1 MYVHKGVLAGGV
13 RGAEPPGGKIADLF
27 TFTRIFHARRRG
39 GTPPASDAS
48 CVSAV
53 ERPREGL
60 PCRPPGRLRAGAPL
74 QPASWPHHLSSLL
87 SNKLFPFIRAAAVGR
102 SRPAESST
110 SLFDRLGVTSSTGT
124 SQVSSAQRIPRRA
137 AALLEKIAAFGPAA
151 FLSVR
156 SFLLPRRRRASSG
169 LRSRWS
175 VMEPAALLVLVCC
188 QPQLPAS
195 SSSSLSKLLPPSW
208 QWMHAAAGLQGPRPA
223 CSTSLATRAPQAL
236 CKQAARSASLA
247 AQRRF

>member
-1 MYVHKGVLAGGV
+1 MCQ
-13 RGAEPPGGKIADLF
+13 RCGA
-27 TFTRIFHARRRG
+27 
-39 GTPPASDAS
+39 
-48 CVSAV
+48 C
-53 ERPREGL
+53 PRERL

-74 QPASWPHHLSSLL
+74 QPASWPYRLSSLL
-87 SNKLFPFIRAAAVGR
+87 SKLFPFIRAAAVGR

-137 AALLEKIAAFGPAA
+137 AALLEKIAAFSCGVT
-151 FLSVR
+151 VR
-156 SFLLPRRRRASSG
+156 SFLLPRRRRASTG
-169 LRSRWS
+169 LRRRWS
-175 VMEPAALLVLVCC
+175 VMEPAALVCC
-188 QPQLPAS
+188 QSQPPAS

>member
-1 MYVHKGVLAGGV
+1 MCQ
-13 RGAEPPGGKIADLF
+13 R
-27 TFTRIFHARRRG
+27 
-39 GTPPASDAS
+39 
-48 CVSAV
+48 CV
-53 ERPREGL
+53 ERPRERL

-74 QPASWPHHLSSLL
+74 QPASWPYRLSSLL
-87 SNKLFPFIRAAAVGR
+87 SKLFPFIRAAAVGR

-110 SLFDRLGVTSSTGT
+110 SLFDRLGVMSSTGT
-124 SQVSSAQRIPRRA
+124 SQVSSAPSHPSPRSG
-137 AALLEKIAAFGPAA
+137 AFRKNSG
-151 FLSVR
+151 FFLRLLSVR
-156 SFLLPRRRRASSG
+156 SFLLPRRRRASTG
-169 LRSRWS
+169 LRRRWS

-188 QPQLPAS
+188 QPQPPAS

>member
-1 MYVHKGVLAGGV
+1 MHHGRQHPLRPRRGGTSIKGSW
-13 RGAEPPGGKIADLF
+13 PGGPEGGAPRGKNSGFF
-27 TFTRIFHARRRG
+27 TFTSIFHARRRR
-39 GTPPASDAS
+39 GTPRASDAS

-53 ERPREGL
+53 ERPRERL

-74 QPASWPHHLSSLL
+74 QPASWPHRLSSLL
-87 SNKLFPFIRAAAVGR
+87 SKLFPFIRAAAVGR

-137 AALLEKIAAFGPAA
+137 AALFRKNSGFWSCGRV
-151 FLSVR
+151 SVR
-156 SFLLPRRRRASSG
+156 SFLLPRRRRASTG

-188 QPQLPAS
+188 QSQPPA
-195 SSSSLSKLLPPSW
+195 
-208 QWMHAAAGLQGPRPA
+208 
-223 CSTSLATRAPQAL
+223 RAPV
-236 CKQAARSASLA
+236 RLA
-247 AQRRF
+247 P

>member
-1 MYVHKGVLAGGV
+1 M
-13 RGAEPPGGKIADLF
+13 
-27 TFTRIFHARRRG
+27 
-39 GTPPASDAS
+39 
-48 CVSAV
+48 
-53 ERPREGL
+53 ERPRERL

-74 QPASWPHHLSSLL
+74 QPASWPHRLSSLL
-87 SNKLFPFIRAAAVGR
+87 SKLFPFIRAAAVGR

-137 AALLEKIAAFGPAA
+137 AALLEKNSGFWSCGH
-151 FLSVR
+151 R
-156 SFLLPRRRRASSG
+156 SALFSFHGRAEHPQG
-169 LRSRWS
+169 LRRRWS

-188 QPQLPAS
+188 QPQPPAS

>member
-1 MYVHKGVLAGGV
+1 M
-13 RGAEPPGGKIADLF
+13 
-27 TFTRIFHARRRG
+27 
-39 GTPPASDAS
+39 
-48 CVSAV
+48 
-53 ERPREGL
+53 
-60 PCRPPGRLRAGAPL
+60 
-74 QPASWPHHLSSLL
+74 
-87 SNKLFPFIRAAAVGR
+87 
-102 SRPAESST
+102 
-110 SLFDRLGVTSSTGT
+110 GVTSSTGT

-195 SSSSLSKLLPPSW
+195 SSSSLSKHASCCRPPGSGCTPQPACKVLDQLVRPAWRHELHRHSASKQRAAHPSPRSGAFRKNGLLLKRAMERFSLELEATEVFYGKN
-208 QWMHAAAGLQGPRPA
+208 QSCRACRVEHACTFALRALRRHHLVSPRPM
-223 CSTSLATRAPQAL
+223 
-236 CKQAARSASLA
+236 
-247 AQRRF
+247 

>member
-1 MYVHKGVLAGGV
+1 MIRRCASCS
-13 RGAEPPGGKIADLF
+13 PTGKIADFF
-27 TFTRIFHARRRG
+27 TFTRIFHARRRR
-39 GTPPASDAS
+39 GTPRASDAS

-53 ERPREGL
+53 ERPRERL

-74 QPASWPHHLSSLL
+74 QPASWPHRLSSLL
-87 SNKLFPFIRAAAVGR
+87 SKLFPFIRAAAVGR

-110 SLFDRLGVTSSTGT
+110 SLFDQVGVTSSTGALQ
-124 SQVSSAQRIPRRA
+124 SKRRA
-137 AALLEKIAAFGPAA
+137 AHPSPRSGACRKISGFRKSCG
-151 FLSVR
+151 FSVSVR
-156 SFLLPRRRRASSG
+156 SFLLPRRRRASTG
-169 LRSRWS
+169 LRRRWS

-188 QPQLPAS
+188 QPQPPAS

>member
-1 MYVHKGVLAGGV
+1 MPELHWWATPPPAPTGGYVHKGVLAGG
-13 RGAEPPGGKIADLF
+13 AGGRSPWEKIADF
-27 TFTRIFHARRRG
+27 STFTRIFTRG
-39 GTPPASDAS
+39 GVAARPAQASAS

-53 ERPREGL
+53 ERPRERL

-74 QPASWPHHLSSLL
+74 QPASWPHRLSSLL
-87 SNKLFPFIRAAAVGR
+87 SKLFPFIRAAAVGR

-137 AALLEKIAAFGPAA
+137 AALLEKIAAFGPAT

-175 VMEPAALLVLVCC
+175 VMEPAALRVLVCC
-188 QPQLPAS
+188 QPQPLAS

-208 QWMHAAAGLQGPRPA
+208 
-223 CSTSLATRAPQAL
+223 
-236 CKQAARSASLA
+236 
-247 AQRRF
+247 

>member
-1 MYVHKGVLAGGV
+1 M
-13 RGAEPPGGKIADLF
+13 
-27 TFTRIFHARRRG
+27 
-39 GTPPASDAS
+39 
-48 CVSAV
+48 
-53 ERPREGL
+53 ERPRERL

-74 QPASWPHHLSSLL
+74 QPASWPHRLSSLL
-87 SNKLFPFIRAAAVGR
+87 SKLFPFIRAAAVGR

-124 SQVSSAQRIPRRA
+124 SQVSSAPRIPCRA
-137 AALLEKIAAFGPAA
+137 AALLEKNTSGFWSCDL
-151 FLSVR
+151 LSVR
-156 SFLLPRRRRASSG
+156 SFLLPRRRRASTG

-188 QPQLPAS
+188 QPQPPAS

-236 CKQAARSASLA
+236 CKQAARSAPLA

>member
-1 MYVHKGVLAGGV
+1 M
-13 RGAEPPGGKIADLF
+13 
-27 TFTRIFHARRRG
+27 
-39 GTPPASDAS
+39 
-48 CVSAV
+48 
-53 ERPREGL
+53 ERPRERL

-74 QPASWPHHLSSLL
+74 QPASWPHRLSSLL
-87 SNKLFPFIRAAAVGR
+87 SKLFPFIRAAAVGR

-124 SQVSSAQRIPRRA
+124 SQVSSAPRIPCRA

-156 SFLLPRRRRASSG
+156 SFLLPRRRRASTG
-169 LRSRWS
+169 LRRRWS
-175 VMEPAALLVLVCC
+175 VMEPAAWLVLVCC
-188 QPQLPAS
+188 QSQPPAS

-236 CKQAARSASLA
+236 CKQAARSASFA

>member
-1 MYVHKGVLAGGV
+1 MSAAGPPARWCSTAASLLATPLV
-13 RGAEPPGGKIADLF
+13 KLAKEAISIHPGG
-27 TFTRIFHARRRG
+27 G
-39 GTPPASDAS
+39 
-48 CVSAV
+48 
-53 ERPREGL
+53 
-60 PCRPPGRLRAGAPL
+60 
-74 QPASWPHHLSSLL
+74 
-87 SNKLFPFIRAAAVGR
+87 
-102 SRPAESST
+102 SRPQPT
-110 SLFDRLGVTSSTGT
+110 CRVLDQLVRLGVTSSTGT

-236 CKQAARSASLA
+236 CKQAARSAPLA

>member
-1 MYVHKGVLAGGV
+1 MCQ
-13 RGAEPPGGKIADLF
+13 R
-27 TFTRIFHARRRG
+27 
-39 GTPPASDAS
+39 
-48 CVSAV
+48 CV
-53 ERPREGL
+53 ERPRERL

-74 QPASWPHHLSSLL
+74 QPASWPYRLSSLL
-87 SNKLFPFIRAAAVGR
+87 SKLFPFIRAAAVGR

-124 SQVSSAQRIPRRA
+124 SQVSSAPSHPLPRSG
-137 AALLEKIAAFGPAA
+137 AFRKNSG
-151 FLSVR
+151 FFLRLLSVR
-156 SFLLPRRRRASSG
+156 SFLLPRRRRASTG
-169 LRSRWS
+169 LRRRWS

-188 QPQLPAS
+188 QPQPPAS

-236 CKQAARSASLA
+236 CKQAARSASFA

>member
-1 MYVHKGVLAGGV
+1 MCQGC
-13 RGAEPPGGKIADLF
+13 GA
-27 TFTRIFHARRRG
+27 
-39 GTPPASDAS
+39 
-48 CVSAV
+48 C
-53 ERPREGL
+53 PRERL

-74 QPASWPHHLSSLL
+74 QPASWPHRLSSLL
-87 SNKLFPFIRAAAVGR
+87 SKLFPFIRAAAVGR

-110 SLFDRLGVTSSTGT
+110 SLFDRLGVMSSTGT
-124 SQVSSAQRIPRRA
+124 SQVSSAPSHPSPRSGAFR
-137 AALLEKIAAFGPAA
+137 KISGFWSCGFFIGP
-151 FLSVR
+151 S
-156 SFLLPRRRRASSG
+156 SFLLPRRRRASTG
-169 LRSRWS
+169 LRRRWS

-188 QPQLPAS
+188 QPQPPAS

-236 CKQAARSASLA
+236 CKQAARSAPFA